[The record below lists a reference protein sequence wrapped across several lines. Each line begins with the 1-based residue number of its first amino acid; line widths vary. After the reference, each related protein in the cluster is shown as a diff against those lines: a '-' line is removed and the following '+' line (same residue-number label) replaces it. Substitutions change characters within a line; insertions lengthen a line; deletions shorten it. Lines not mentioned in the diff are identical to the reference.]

1 MKTKIGKDLAWI
13 FDMKIYTLLFTVV
26 SIWFFSL
33 FFSYT
38 LAQEKQSCESNP
50 PVCSATPQTMN
61 LYLEFQSE
69 AAGFLKTN
77 KFETATEAVN
87 QGEWGIFSNK
97 LLEIKALE
105 RFDESLAGQALK
117 LFYVTSARSAT
128 ALITSAFVFELS
140 ALSTLAD
147 SSVGLTILFH
157 DRPIVRDWA
166 KLLEIERNLNQSA
179 YHLGKVWEITK
190 TLTKAEQ
197 LRSLLKN
204 YEKKGLFQD
213 TESFPS
219 SITYT
224 DLISNLVRLNLA
236 VKAFLAYGS
245 VQSLEQRKFWWST
258 ITFSPVW
265 IEKIKSEYQ
274 CVRWNAGFKCNPSWS
289 RALQDFQSL
298 LKSTENQGEKSW
310 SQISQS
316 WKNLVQALGTFPQG
330 FSANLKGKS
339 SDAYLTER
347 EKILL
352 RDIYGLDTTKMTKDE
367 ALSIISLSKT
377 TKNQRKETSKSLG
390 TIWKKTRTSVTDTIK
405 DYKNTVSDAIQSR
418 ANQLKKLSKEN
429 ESSSPSVREKAE
441 IFEQELAEKLLLLS
455 TAKAQAD
462 ALSDSSNNIALTQQF
477 GVLSVITKK
486 LLDTIGTKEKNL
498 RKTLNAVCVYQCSNK
513 GTSTC
518 YVQ

>member
-1 MKTKIGKDLAWI
+1 M
-13 FDMKIYTLLFTVV
+13 
-26 SIWFFSL
+26 
-33 FFSYT
+33 
-38 LAQEKQSCESNP
+38 
-50 PVCSATPQTMN
+50 
-61 LYLEFQSE
+61 
-69 AAGFLKTN
+69 
-77 KFETATEAVN
+77 
-87 QGEWGIFSNK
+87 
-97 LLEIKALE
+97 
-105 RFDESLAGQALK
+105 
-117 LFYVTSARSAT
+117 
-128 ALITSAFVFELS
+128 
-140 ALSTLAD
+140 
-147 SSVGLTILFH
+147 
-157 DRPIVRDWA
+157 
-166 KLLEIERNLNQSA
+166 
-179 YHLGKVWEITK
+179 
-190 TLTKAEQ
+190 
-197 LRSLLKN
+197 
-204 YEKKGLFQD
+204 
-213 TESFPS
+213 
-219 SITYT
+219 
-224 DLISNLVRLNLA
+224 
-236 VKAFLAYGS
+236 
-245 VQSLEQRKFWWST
+245 
-258 ITFSPVW
+258 
-265 IEKIKSEYQ
+265 
-274 CVRWNAGFKCNPSWS
+274 RWNAGFKCNPSWS

-330 FSANLKGKS
+330 ISANLKGKA

-429 ESSSPSVREKAE
+429 ESSSPSVGEKAE

-477 GVLSVITKK
+477 GELSVLTKK

-498 RKTLNAVCVYQCSNK
+498 RKTLNTLCIYQCSNK